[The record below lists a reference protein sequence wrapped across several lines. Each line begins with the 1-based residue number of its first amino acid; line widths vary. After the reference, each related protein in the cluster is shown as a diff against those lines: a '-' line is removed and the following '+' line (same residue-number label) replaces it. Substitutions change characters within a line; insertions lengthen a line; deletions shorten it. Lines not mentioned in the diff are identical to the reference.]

1 MLDATVAVDTHPVVS
16 QLSALHRFRIQV
28 DVAVVIVVL
37 VLTNLVAHFTTP
49 WASVATVPAAAVG
62 LIAWLRFN
70 GLGWAELGLGRDHWK
85 SGVAYALAAMALVVT
100 VIAVGVLSPL
110 TRPMFMN
117 NHYATISG
125 ALVASMIII
134 PLQTVI
140 PEELAFRGVLHGALN
155 RAWGFR
161 GVALVGSLLFGLW
174 HVATSL
180 GLTSSN
186 VGFTRLFGGGIV
198 GMLAGVTLAVLATAA
213 AGFVFSW
220 LRRRSGSLLAP
231 IALHWSLNGLGARAA
246 ALVWR
251 RSGGRLPDGPAG
263 GRGGGPRRGNLPGLD
278 QLDPLVF
285 RKGDLDV

>member
-1 MLDATVAVDTHPVVS
+1 MSGQESHAAPHPLLI
-16 QLSALHRFRIQV
+16 QLSALHQFRIYV
-28 DVAVVIVVL
+28 DLALVVVVL
-37 VLTNLVAHFTTP
+37 VLTNLIAHFTTP

-62 LIAWLRFN
+62 LVALLRFN

-85 SGVAYALAAMALVVT
+85 SGGLYALAATTLVVT
-100 VIAVGVLSPL
+100 VIAVGVLLPM

-117 NHYATISG
+117 NRYATISG
-125 ALVASMIII
+125 AVVASMIII

-161 GVALVGSLLFGLW
+161 GVALAGSLLFGLW
-174 HVATSL
+174 HIATSL

-186 VGFTRLFGGGIV
+186 VGFTRLLGGGVV

-220 LRRRSGSLLAP
+220 LRRRSGSLIAP
-231 IALHWSLNGLGARAA
+231 IALHWSLNGLGALAA
-246 ALVWR
+246 ALVW
-251 RSGGRLPDGPAG
+251 
-263 GRGGGPRRGNLPGLD
+263 
-278 QLDPLVF
+278 QLYS
-285 RKGDLDV
+285 